1 MRAALA
7 GRLCSRRPCRRL
19 DLGQRDA
26 PELAR
31 GRHVRAIFVA
41 GRRRGSEEAEEAL
54 PQVDELIDAKQFA
67 TTMGDMGIGGVI
79 GIGIWN

>member
-1 MRAALA
+1 MRAAL
-7 GRLCSRRPCRRL
+7 
-19 DLGQRDA
+19 
-26 PELAR
+26 
-31 GRHVRAIFVA
+31 VA

-79 GIGIWN
+79 GIGIVN